1 MAKRYKKLIFFILI
15 FTILM
20 ATYAFASN
28 NIYKPYNVNVTFY
41 GISENTRAITWQ
53 TDNDTK
59 SVIYYKNQD
68 GIIKEKTGYSTKINL
83 DNTTYYTHR
92 VVLDDLLYDT
102 LYQYSINDKNDFKYS
117 FKTNKDSKDDKIEP
131 FTFLAFSDNQSLDKD
146 YKKYIGYS
154 LNNSLTGFSEIS
166 FIAFLGDMIDV
177 SNRSQWNHFFD
188 ATKDNMPNYTIAP
201 LIGNHENAR
210 GGTSLFNSN
219 FTLNDTYYSFVY
231 ENALFISL
239 NTDGDIEKQIK
250 FIEDEVSKNN
260 KQWNI
265 VFMHKGIYGGTHSKD
280 TDVTELREKLTPVFD
295 ANNIDLVLQGHD
307 HTYQRMNF
315 MKDKK
320 IVTNKNID
328 ETYVNPKGTLYI
340 VSGATG
346 SKRYPFAKYSW
357 VYKSWT
363 PKDADID
370 KPNKKV
376 FNQVTIDNNKL
387 TYNAYTSDF
396 EKVDSV
402 TIIK

>member
-1 MAKRYKKLIFFILI
+1 MTIRYKKVVFFILI

-20 ATYAFASN
+20 GTYVFASN
-28 NIYKPYNVNVTFY
+28 NTYKPYNVNITFY

-53 TDNDTK
+53 TDNPTS
-59 SVIYYKNQD
+59 SVIYYKNSD
-68 GIIKEKTGYSTKINL
+68 GVIKEKTGYSTKVNL
-83 DNTTYYTHR
+83 SGSTYYTHR
-92 VVLDDLLYDT
+92 VVLDNLLYDT
-102 LYQYSINDKNDFKYS
+102 LYEYSINDKNDFKYS
-117 FKTNKDSKDDKIEP
+117 FKTNKDSKDEKVEP

-154 LNNSLTGFSEIS
+154 LNNSLTGFSDIAFIS
-166 FIAFLGDMIDV
+166 FLGDMIDV

-188 ATKDNMPNYTIAP
+188 ATKNNMPNYTIAP

-231 ENALFISL
+231 ENALFLSL

-250 FIEDEVSKNN
+250 FIEDEVQKNN

-265 VFMHKGIYGGTHSKD
+265 VFMHKGVYGGTHSYD
-280 TDVTELREKLTPVFD
+280 ADVIELREQLTPVFD
-295 ANNIDLVLQGHD
+295 KNNIDLVLQGHD

-315 MKDKK
+315 MKNNK
-320 IVTNKNID
+320 IVTNKNIG
-328 ETYVNPKGTLYI
+328 ETYENPNGTLYI

-346 SKRYPFAKYSW
+346 SKRYTFVEYPW
-357 VYKSWT
+357 VYKSWV

-370 KPNKKV
+370 KSNKKV

-396 EKVDSV
+396 EKIDTF